1 MGKIKVAVTQPA
13 GPGEGHP
20 AAFAGRG
27 NLTVKFTPDAGTS
40 SVSSSNIR
48 CSLTVGGNA
57 LPFLSS
63 GGDSD
68 GISWDIVFQASGNL
82 VGQQYSIT
90 NLANV
95 PSGDTLDNTSGTVT
109 QVNTFSE
116 ADLRAVKA
124 PAPSTGGGLT
134 SFFQKISRFFL
145 RLFGA
150 KAS

>member
-13 GPGEGHP
+13 GPGEGNP

-27 NLTVKFTPDAGTS
+27 NVTVKFTPDAGTS
-40 SVSSSNIR
+40 SVSNSNIR
-48 CSLTVGGNA
+48 CSLSVGGNA
-57 LPFLSS
+57 LTLLSAT
-63 GGDSD
+63 GDSD

-82 VGQQYSIT
+82 VNQQYSIT

-95 PSGDTLDNTSGTVT
+95 PSGDTLDNTTGTVA
-109 QVNTFSE
+109 QANTFSE
-116 ADLRAVKA
+116 ADMRAVKV
-124 PAPSTGGGLT
+124 PPPSTGGGSL
-134 SFFQKISRFFL
+134 SFFQKLQRFFL